1 MMGNMMNT
9 QTENNTPYGDLERRR
24 RHRAALRRRKQQVRR
39 NRRIALCILILLLA
53 AVTFLVRFV
62 LKSRSDSEQVN
73 TSAAVTGEAGTEEAG
88 ASSGS
93 AGAPSGSSADIPS
106 GSETTSSEET
116 GTAEGNEIRVD
127 SLPVQKDPE
136 VAGFFEGYSPR
147 RTGNT
152 RTIANTEKMQSNWAI
167 LINADTGEVTA
178 ELGGSDRIIPASM
191 TKILTVLT
199 AVEELQKGT
208 AAGMSEEAR
217 QSGNFLDD
225 TFTVTIDI
233 TDYSYRNGG
242 SAVGFGVDE
251 TVTVRDLL
259 YGTILPSGAD
269 AALSL
274 ALYTAGSHEAFVE
287 LMNRKVAELG
297 LSGTSHFTNC
307 VGLYDDDLYTTPSD
321 MAMILKAAVENDLC
335 REVLSAHTYTTSS
348 TAQHPE
354 GITISNWFLR
364 RIEDKDT
371 HGTVRCAKTGYVKES
386 WNCAASYQISNDGG
400 HYICVTAH
408 AHSAWRAIYD
418 HVEIYDL
425 YTE

>member
-1 MMGNMMNT
+1 MMNT
-9 QTENNTPYGDLERRR
+9 QTENNTPYDDLERRR

-73 TSAAVTGEAGTEEAG
+73 TTAAVTGEAGAEEAG

-106 GSETTSSEET
+106 GSETSSSERA
-116 GTAEGNEIRVD
+116 GAAEGNEIRVD

-233 TDYSYRNGG
+233 TAYSYRNGG

>member
-1 MMGNMMNT
+1 MMNNT
-9 QTENNTPYGDLERRR
+9 QTENNLPYDDLERRR
-24 RHRAALRRRKQQVRR
+24 RHRAALRRRKQLVRR
-39 NRRIALCILILLLA
+39 NRRIALCVLLLLIAAVFLIRFLLKRGSDKEPGNAPA
-53 AVTFLVRFV
+53 AVT
-62 LKSRSDSEQVN
+62 SE
-73 TSAAVTGEAGTEEAG
+73 SATGKAAAGEDGSSESET

-93 AGAPSGSSADIPS
+93 TDAAAAAPV
-106 GSETTSSEET
+106 E
-116 GTAEGNEIRVD
+116 NEIRVD

-152 RTIANTEKMQSNWAI
+152 RAIANTEKMQSNWAI

-191 TKILTVLT
+191 TKVLTLLT
-199 AVEELQKGT
+199 AVEQLQQGT

-217 QSGNFLDD
+217 LSGNFLDD

-287 LMNRKVAELG
+287 LMNRKVAALG

-335 REVLSAHTYTTSS
+335 REVLSAHTYTTSC
-348 TAQHPE
+348 TEQHPE
-354 GITISNWFLR
+354 GITVSNWFLR

-371 HGTVRCAKTGYVKES
+371 HGTVRCAKTGFVKES

-400 HYICVTAH
+400 HYFCVTAH

-418 HVEIYDL
+418 HVESYDL
-425 YTE
+425 YTQ

>member
-1 MMGNMMNT
+1 
-9 QTENNTPYGDLERRR
+9 
-24 RHRAALRRRKQQVRR
+24 
-39 NRRIALCILILLLA
+39 
-53 AVTFLVRFV
+53 
-62 LKSRSDSEQVN
+62 
-73 TSAAVTGEAGTEEAG
+73 
-88 ASSGS
+88 
-93 AGAPSGSSADIPS
+93 
-106 GSETTSSEET
+106 
-116 GTAEGNEIRVD
+116 
-127 SLPVQKDPE
+127 
-136 VAGFFEGYSPR
+136 
-147 RTGNT
+147 
-152 RTIANTEKMQSNWAI
+152 
-167 LINADTGEVTA
+167 
-178 ELGGSDRIIPASM
+178 
-191 TKILTVLT
+191 
-199 AVEELQKGT
+199 
-208 AAGMSEEAR
+208 
-217 QSGNFLDD
+217 
-225 TFTVTIDI
+225 
-233 TDYSYRNGG
+233 
-242 SAVGFGVDE
+242 
-251 TVTVRDLL
+251 
-259 YGTILPSGAD
+259 
-269 AALSL
+269 
-274 ALYTAGSHEAFVE
+274 
-287 LMNRKVAELG
+287 MNRKVAELG

>member
-1 MMGNMMNT
+1 MNNT
-9 QTENNTPYGDLERRR
+9 QKENTHPYDDLERRR
-24 RHRAALRRRKQQVRR
+24 RHRAALRRRKQLARR
-39 NRRIALCILILLLA
+39 NRRIALCVLLLLIAAVFLIRFLLKRGSGKEPGNAPA
-53 AVTFLVRFV
+53 AVT
-62 LKSRSDSEQVN
+62 SE
-73 TSAAVTGEAGTEEAG
+73 AAASKAAPAEAGSSENEA

-93 AGAPSGSSADIPS
+93 TDAAAD
-106 GSETTSSEET
+106 T
-116 GTAEGNEIRVD
+116 TAENEIRVD

-152 RTIANTEKMQSNWAI
+152 RAIANTEKMQSNWAI

-191 TKILTVLT
+191 TKVLTLLT
-199 AVEELQKGT
+199 AVEQLQQGT

-335 REVLSAHTYTTSS
+335 REVLSAHTYTTSC
-348 TAQHPE
+348 TEQHPE
-354 GITISNWFLR
+354 GITVSNWFLR

-425 YTE
+425 YTQ

>member
-1 MMGNMMNT
+1 MMNNT
-9 QTENNTPYGDLERRR
+9 QTENNFPLDDLERRR
-24 RHRAALRRRKQQVRR
+24 RHRAALRRRKQLARR
-39 NRRIALCILILLLA
+39 NRRIALCILLLLIA
-53 AVTFLVRFV
+53 AAFLVRFL
-62 LKSRSDSEQVN
+62 LKRGSDKEQGDAP
-73 TSAAVTGEAGTEEAG
+73 AAVTSEAGSTENTPE
-88 ASSGS
+88 SSGS
-93 AGAPSGSSADIPS
+93 TDAAADVP
-106 GSETTSSEET
+106 EE
-116 GTAEGNEIRVD
+116 NEIRVD

-152 RTIANTEKMQSNWAI
+152 RTIANTEKMQSSWAI

-191 TKILTVLT
+191 TKILTLLT
-199 AVEELQKGT
+199 AVEQLQQGT
-208 AAGMSEEAR
+208 AAGMSEDAR
-217 QSGNFLDD
+217 QSGDFLDD

-287 LMNRKVAELG
+287 LMNKKVAELG

-386 WNCAASYQISNDGG
+386 WNCAASYQISNDGS

-425 YTE
+425 YTQ

>member
-1 MMGNMMNT
+1 MSK
-9 QTENNTPYGDLERRR
+9 QAEDNNIYDDLERRR
-24 RHRAALRRRKQQVRR
+24 RHRAALRRKRQRVQR
-39 NRRIALCILILLLA
+39 NRRIAVCLLLLLI
-53 AVTFLVRFV
+53 AVVLLVRCGI
-62 LKSRSDSEQVN
+62 KHRSDPASKN
-73 TSAAVTGEAGTEEAG
+73 APAGTAANIAAG
-88 ASSGS
+88 ETGGSGTPDGTVGAES
-93 AGAPSGSSADIPS
+93 PGNTDGTENTGDAGGTENAVAAN
-106 GSETTSSEET
+106 GSE
-116 GTAEGNEIRVD
+116 IQVD

-136 VAGFFEGYSPR
+136 VADFFEGYSPR

-152 RTIANTEKMQSNWAI
+152 AVIANTEKMQSSWAI

-178 ELGGSDRIIPASM
+178 ELNGNDRIVPATM
-191 TKILTVLT
+191 TKILTLLT
-199 AVEELQKGT
+199 AVDYLQQGKG
-208 AAGMSEEAR
+208 AGMSEAAK

-225 TFTVTIDI
+225 TFTVTIEI

-251 TVTVRDLL
+251 TVSVRDLL

-274 ALYTAGSHEAFVE
+274 ALYTAGTHEAFAD
-287 LMNRKVAELG
+287 LMNQKIAELG
-297 LSGTSHFTNC
+297 LSGSSHFTNC

-348 TAQHPE
+348 TEQHPE
-354 GITISNWFLR
+354 GITVSNWFLR

-371 HGTVRCAKTGYVKES
+371 HGIVRCAKTGFVKES
-386 WNCAASYQISNDGG
+386 GNCAASYQISNSGV

-425 YTE
+425 YTN

>member
-9 QTENNTPYGDLERRR
+9 QTENNTPYDDLERRR

-53 AVTFLVRFV
+53 GITLLVRFV
-62 LKSRSDSEQVN
+62 LKRSSDGKQGN
-73 TSAAVTGEAGTEEAG
+73 PSAAVTNEVGPAEKGGPSPGRAADV
-88 ASSGS
+88 
-93 AGAPSGSSADIPS
+93 PSGSTADAPS

-147 RTGNT
+147 RTAGT
-152 RTIANTEKMQSNWAI
+152 RTIVNTEKMQSNWAI

-178 ELGGSDRIIPASM
+178 ELGGSDRIVPASM
-191 TKILTVLT
+191 TKILTLLT
-199 AVEELQKGT
+199 AVEQLQQGT

-287 LMNRKVAELG
+287 LMNRKVADLG

-354 GITISNWFLR
+354 GITISLHLR
-364 RIEDKDT
+364 HRP
-371 HGTVRCAKTGYVKES
+371 RAQRLES
-386 WNCAASYQISNDGG
+386 HLRPRG
-400 HYICVTAH
+400 
-408 AHSAWRAIYD
+408 
-418 HVEIYDL
+418 DL
-425 YTE
+425 

>member
-1 MMGNMMNT
+1 MDAAAD
-9 QTENNTPYGDLERRR
+9 TP
-24 RHRAALRRRKQQVRR
+24 
-39 NRRIALCILILLLA
+39 
-53 AVTFLVRFV
+53 
-62 LKSRSDSEQVN
+62 
-73 TSAAVTGEAGTEEAG
+73 
-88 ASSGS
+88 
-93 AGAPSGSSADIPS
+93 
-106 GSETTSSEET
+106 
-116 GTAEGNEIRVD
+116 AENEIRVD
-127 SLPVQKDPE
+127 SLPVKKDPE

-425 YTE
+425 YTD

>member
-1 MMGNMMNT
+1 MLLLLT
-9 QTENNTPYGDLERRR
+9 
-24 RHRAALRRRKQQVRR
+24 AAVFLARFLLKRSADRKQGIVP
-39 NRRIALCILILLLA
+39 A
-53 AVTFLVRFV
+53 AVTN
-62 LKSRSDSEQVN
+62 E
-73 TSAAVTGEAGTEEAG
+73 AASTESKEV
-88 ASSGS
+88 SSGS
-93 AGAPSGSSADIPS
+93 AENEAVSSGSADTSAD
-106 GSETTSSEET
+106 
-116 GTAEGNEIRVD
+116 TAAENEIRVD

-147 RTGNT
+147 RTAST

-167 LINADTGEVTA
+167 LINADTGAVTA
-178 ELGGSDRIIPASM
+178 ELGGNDRIVPASM

-371 HGTVRCAKTGYVKES
+371 HGTVRCAKTGFVKES

-425 YTE
+425 YTD

>member
-1 MMGNMMNT
+1 MMKGMANT
-9 QTENNTPYGDLERRR
+9 QNESRDTAPLLEERR
-24 RHRAALRRRKQQVRR
+24 RHRAALRRRKRIQRR
-39 NRRIALCILILLLA
+39 NRRIAAAVFLFLA
-53 AVTFLVRFV
+53 AVLLLVKCGPFRG
-62 LKSRSDSEQVN
+62 KRSADSAEQAA
-73 TSAAVTGEAGTEEAG
+73 SAAT
-88 ASSGS
+88 GS
-93 AGAPSGSSADIPS
+93 AGAESAGAESAGAESGADESASESPSDPGES
-106 GSETTSSEET
+106 G
-116 GTAEGNEIRVD
+116 IRVD
-127 SLPVQKDPE
+127 APAVRKDPE
-136 VAGFFEGYSPR
+136 VAGFFEGYAPG

-152 RTIANTEKMQSNWAI
+152 QAILNTEKMQSTYAI
-167 LINADTGEVTA
+167 LINADTGEIVA
-178 ELGGSDRIIPASM
+178 ELGGSERIIPASM
-191 TKILTVLT
+191 TKILTLLT
-199 AVEELQKGT
+199 AVEQLESGT
-208 AAGMSEEAR
+208 AAGMSESAR
-217 QSGNFLDD
+217 STGNFLDD

-233 TDYSYRNGG
+233 TDYAYRNGG
-242 SAVGFGVDE
+242 SAVGFSVDE

-274 ALYTAGSHEAFVE
+274 ALYTAGSHEAFVD
-287 LMNRKVAELG
+287 LMNRKVDELG

-307 VGLYDDDLYTTPSD
+307 VGLYDENLYTTPSD

-348 TAQHPE
+348 TEQHPE
-354 GITISNWFLR
+354 GIQISNWFLR

-386 WNCAASYQISNDGG
+386 WNCAASYQISNDGT

-425 YTE
+425 YTQ

>member
-1 MMGNMMNT
+1 MMGCMMNNT
-9 QTENNTPYGDLERRR
+9 QTENNFPLDDLERRR
-24 RHRAALRRRKQQVRR
+24 RHRAALRRRKQLARR
-39 NRRIALCILILLLA
+39 NRRIALCILLLLIA
-53 AVTFLVRFV
+53 AAFLVRFL
-62 LKSRSDSEQVN
+62 LKRGSGKEQGDAPAVV
-73 TSAAVTGEAGTEEAG
+73 TSEAGSTENTPE
-88 ASSGS
+88 SSGS
-93 AGAPSGSSADIPS
+93 ADAAADVP
-106 GSETTSSEET
+106 EE
-116 GTAEGNEIRVD
+116 NEIRVD

-191 TKILTVLT
+191 TKILTLLT
-199 AVEELQKGT
+199 AVEQLQQGT
-208 AAGMSEEAR
+208 AAGMSEDAR
-217 QSGNFLDD
+217 QSGDFLDD

>member
-1 MMGNMMNT
+1 MST
-9 QTENNTPYGDLERRR
+9 QTENNSPYDDLERRR

-39 NRRIALCILILLLA
+39 NRRIALCILLLLLLLT
-53 AVTFLVRFV
+53 AVTLLVRFV
-62 LKSRSDSEQVN
+62 LKHGSDGKQEDP
-73 TSAAVTGEAGTEEAG
+73 TAAVTNEAGPAEKGGPSPGRAG
-88 ASSGS
+88 D
-93 AGAPSGSSADIPS
+93 APSGSTADAPS

>member
-1 MMGNMMNT
+1 MMNNT
-9 QTENNTPYGDLERRR
+9 QTENNLPYDDLERRR
-24 RHRAALRRRKQQVRR
+24 RHRAALRRRKQLARR
-39 NRRIALCILILLLA
+39 NRRIALCVLLLLIAAVFLIRFLLKRGSDKEPGNVPA
-53 AVTFLVRFV
+53 AVT
-62 LKSRSDSEQVN
+62 SE
-73 TSAAVTGEAGTEEAG
+73 AAAGKAAAGETGSSENEA

-93 AGAPSGSSADIPS
+93 TDAAADTPS
-106 GSETTSSEET
+106 E
-116 GTAEGNEIRVD
+116 NEIRVD

-147 RTGNT
+147 RTGNS

-191 TKILTVLT
+191 TKILTLLT
-199 AVEELQKGT
+199 AVEQLEQGT

-251 TVTVRDLL
+251 KVTVRDLL

-335 REVLSAHTYTTSS
+335 REVLSAHTYTTSC
-348 TAQHPE
+348 TGQHPE

-371 HGTVRCAKTGYVKES
+371 HGTVRCAKTGFVKES

-418 HVEIYDL
+418 QVEIYDL
-425 YTE
+425 YTQ

>member
-1 MMGNMMNT
+1 MENDTHFN
-9 QTENNTPYGDLERRR
+9 ENNCTDRNDALEQRR
-24 RHRAALRRRKQQVRR
+24 RHRAAVRKRRKQQ
-39 NRRIALCILILLLA
+39 RRIRLAVCAALLFILACFLLVKCTGRKDKTDPADPTAVESTAPGSGTEDAGSEGDAEA
-53 AVTFLVRFV
+53 A
-62 LKSRSDSEQVN
+62 S
-73 TSAAVTGEAGTEEAG
+73 SAAEPIT
-88 ASSGS
+88 
-93 AGAPSGSSADIPS
+93 
-106 GSETTSSEET
+106 
-116 GTAEGNEIRVD
+116 VD
-127 SLPVQKDPE
+127 SVPVHRDPE
-136 VAGFFEGYSPR
+136 VAGFFEGYVPR
-147 RTGNT
+147 RTAAT
-152 RTIANTEKMQSNWAI
+152 AAIANTEKMQSNWAI
-167 LINADTGEVTA
+167 LINADTGEVVA
-178 ELGGSDRIIPASM
+178 ELGGNDRIIPASM
-191 TKILTVLT
+191 TKVLTLLT
-199 AVEELQKGT
+199 AVEQLEAGS
-208 AAGMSEEAR
+208 AAGMSDAAKE
-217 QSGNFLDD
+217 SGSFLDD

-233 TDYSYRNGG
+233 TDYAYRNDG
-242 SAVGFGVDE
+242 SSVGFGVDE

-287 LMNRKVAELG
+287 LMNRKISELG

-307 VGLYDDDLYTTPSD
+307 VGLYDEELYTTPQD

-335 REVLSAHTYTTSS
+335 REILSARTYTTSS
-348 TAQHPE
+348 TEQHPE
-354 GITISNWFLR
+354 GILISNWFLR

-425 YTE
+425 YTQ

>member
-1 MMGNMMNT
+1 MMNNT
-9 QTENNTPYGDLERRR
+9 QTENNLPYDDLERRR
-24 RHRAALRRRKQQVRR
+24 RHRAALRRRKQLARR
-39 NRRIALCILILLLA
+39 NRRIALCILLLLIAAVFLIRFLLKRGSDKEPANAPA
-53 AVTFLVRFV
+53 AVT
-62 LKSRSDSEQVN
+62 SE
-73 TSAAVTGEAGTEEAG
+73 AAAGKTAAGEAGSSENET

-93 AGAPSGSSADIPS
+93 TDAAADTP
-106 GSETTSSEET
+106 
-116 GTAEGNEIRVD
+116 AENEIRVD

-152 RTIANTEKMQSNWAI
+152 RAIANTEKMQSNWAI

-191 TKILTVLT
+191 TKILTLLT
-199 AVEELQKGT
+199 AVEQLQQGT
-208 AAGMSEEAR
+208 AAGMSDEAR

-335 REVLSAHTYTTSS
+335 REVLSAHTYTTSC
-348 TAQHPE
+348 TEQHPE
-354 GITISNWFLR
+354 GITVSNWFLR

-371 HGTVRCAKTGYVKES
+371 HGTVRCAKTGFVKES

-425 YTE
+425 YTQ

>member
-1 MMGNMMNT
+1 MMNNT
-9 QTENNTPYGDLERRR
+9 QTGNNLPYDDLERRR
-24 RHRAALRRRKQQVRR
+24 RHRAALRRRKQLARR
-39 NRRIALCILILLLA
+39 NRRIALCVLLLLIAAVFLIRFLLKRGSGKEPGNAPA
-53 AVTFLVRFV
+53 AVT
-62 LKSRSDSEQVN
+62 SE
-73 TSAAVTGEAGTEEAG
+73 SAASKAAPAEAGSSENEA

-93 AGAPSGSSADIPS
+93 TDAVSDTSA
-106 GSETTSSEET
+106 
-116 GTAEGNEIRVD
+116 GNEIRVD
-127 SLPVQKDPE
+127 SLPVKKDPE

-152 RTIANTEKMQSNWAI
+152 RAIANTEKMQSNWAI

-191 TKILTVLT
+191 TKILTLLT
-199 AVEELQKGT
+199 AVEQLQQGT

-335 REVLSAHTYTTSS
+335 REVLSAHTYTTSC
-348 TAQHPE
+348 TEQHPE

-425 YTE
+425 YTQ